1 MATRK
6 NRRIVKLKKKRRI
19 KKKRLAIL
27 LIVVALFIFGVFK
40 LTKGAI
46 SIVQN
51 ISSTKKETP
60 TVVSPQAEEKTHLAE
75 TQQTKDEQKENE
87 ALPTQSDTNIK
98 KKYTVYIDAG
108 HGGNDKGTIAQDET
122 TFEKDITLKIA
133 TLIAKKL
140 SKQDDVEAVLS
151 RTTDVKVSLA
161 ERARHANK
169 KNVDLFVSIH
179 LNGQTG
185 GNDAVGLETYYTKL
199 RDDGSDKLAKSIQE
213 TVTSYVEVRDRGV
226 KTAKFQVLQESKMP
240 GVLIECGFLS
250 NKEEAK
256 KLSNT
261 EYQEKLADGIAQG
274 IFTYL
279 DEKESN

>member
-60 TVVSPQAEEKTHLAE
+60 TAVSPQTEEKTPLAE

-161 ERARHANK
+161 ERARDANK

-256 KLSNT
+256 KLRSA
-261 EYQEKLADGIAQG
+261 EYQEKLAEGIAQG

>member
-6 NRRIVKLKKKRRI
+6 NRRIVRLKKKRRI

-51 ISSTKKETP
+51 ISSTRKETH
-60 TVVSPQAEEKTHLAE
+60 TIVSPQTEEKTHLAE

-161 ERARHANK
+161 ERARDANK
-169 KNVDLFVSIH
+169 INVDLFVSIH

>member
-6 NRRIVKLKKKRRI
+6 NRRVVRLKKKRRI

-51 ISSTKKETP
+51 VISTNKEIS
-60 TVVSPQAEEKTHLAE
+60 TVVSPQEEEKTPLE
-75 TQQTKDEQKENE
+75 ENQQTKDEQKESE
-87 ALPTQSDTNIK
+87 TLPTESNTNIK

-161 ERARHANK
+161 ERARDANK

-261 EYQEKLADGIAQG
+261 EYQEKLAEGIAQG

>member
-60 TVVSPQAEEKTHLAE
+60 TAVSPQTEEKTPLAE

-161 ERARHANK
+161 ERARDANK

-185 GNDAVGLETYYTKL
+185 GNDASGLETYYTKL
-199 RDDGSDKLAKSIQE
+199 KDDGSDKLAKSIQE

-256 KLSNT
+256 KLRSA
-261 EYQEKLADGIAQG
+261 EYQEKLAEGIAQG